1 MSHFSLAL
9 LLLLVLSR
17 LKETSCSLRQM
28 KLYEFQEKLLEKSD
42 APMPMPK
49 PLSHSPKNHGRVF
62 YPIGYGADPTGVK
75 DSTDAIYAAIR
86 DAGTLQ
92 NGLDLLPGITDL
104 GGIVID
110 FQGGNFRISHSIRF
124 PPGIGNLVVQGGTL
138 RASDSFPDDRH
149 LIELWSPDSP
159 KFSKTDCHPDN
170 LFPRKDQNDGMYY
183 EDITFRDIL
192 FDSSY
197 RGGGLFVIDSTRI
210 RVNNC
215 FFIHFNTEGILVK
228 GGHETFISSS
238 FLGQHPTIG
247 GDRGERDYTGTG
259 IDLASNDNAVTDV
272 AIFSAATGII
282 LRGQANILIGVH
294 CYNKATYFGGVGILV
309 KAAQTRITDSYLD
322 YNSIVI
328 EDPSQVHVS
337 NGFFLGDGNV
347 VLKSMRSRVS
357 GLNIINNMF
366 CGDPKHMVPIVK
378 LDGDFTS
385 IDQVVVDHNNVNGM
399 ILKSTVGKVTVA
411 GNGTKWTADF
421 SSTLLFPNK
430 INHVQYAL
438 YSRGGIVG
446 GFPTHAVTNVSNNVV
461 VIESEKEV
469 DGVVSV
475 FAVQHNMAG
484 EGNFVM

>member
-1 MSHFSLAL
+1 
-9 LLLLVLSR
+9 
-17 LKETSCSLRQM
+17 M
-28 KLYEFQEKLLEKSD
+28 KLYEFQEKLREKSD
-42 APMPMPK
+42 VVTTMPTQVGSNTGK
-49 PLSHSPKNHGRVF
+49 SNGRVF
-62 YPIGYGADPTGVK
+62 YPIGYGADPTGVR
-75 DSTDAIYAAIR
+75 DSSDSILAALM

-104 GGIVID
+104 GGIIID
-110 FQGGNFRISHSIRF
+110 FQGGNFRIGQPIRF
-124 PPGIGNLVVQGGTL
+124 PPGVGNIVVKGGSL
-138 RASDSFPDDRH
+138 RASNTFPDDRH
-149 LIELWSPDSP
+149 LIELWSPNSR
-159 KFSKTDCHPDN
+159 KGSKTDEYPN
-170 LFPRKDQNDGMYY
+170 SLFPRKDLNNGMYY

-197 RGGGLFVIDSTRI
+197 RGGGLFVVDSARI

-215 FFIHFNTEGILVK
+215 FFIHFNTEGILVER
-228 GGHETFISSS
+228 GHETFISSS

-259 IDLASNDNAVTDV
+259 IDLASTDNAVTDV

-282 LRGQANILIGVH
+282 LRGLANIITGVH

-347 VLKSMRSRVS
+347 VLKSTSGRIS

-366 CGDPKHMVPIVK
+366 CGDPKHTIPIVK
-378 LDGDFTS
+378 LDGEFTS

-399 ILKSTVGKVTVA
+399 SLKSTVGKMTVA
-411 GNGTKWTADF
+411 GVGTRWMADF

-438 YSRGGIVG
+438 YTLGGMVA
-446 GFPTHAVTNVSNNVV
+446 GFPTHAVTNISNNVV
-461 VIESEKEV
+461 LIESEKGV
-469 DGVVSV
+469 DGVISV
-475 FAVQHNMAG
+475 FADQHNMVG